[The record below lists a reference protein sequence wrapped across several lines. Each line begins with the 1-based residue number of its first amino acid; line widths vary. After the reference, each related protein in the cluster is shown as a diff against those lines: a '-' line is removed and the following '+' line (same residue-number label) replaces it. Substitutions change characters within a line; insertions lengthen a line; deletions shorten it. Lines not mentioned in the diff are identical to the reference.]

1 MSLGRI
7 HKTSAWECHR
17 YSSVLMGVEIDA
29 VEYSVD
35 AIFAQLKNQLKML
48 LPDAVW
54 QVSHLGG
61 HRFAPTAF
69 CLPLGLLLG
78 RIDVDDCSPIARAVM
93 TNDESPLRTEIIR
106 GDVRL
111 SKTDQARM
119 LWLCQQSGSLIS
131 VTNNGFSWMNAEGH
145 THQTMQSKM
154 ELGEMAA
161 SCGDTKTKMMYKWD
175 FQTS

>member
-1 MSLGRI
+1 M
-7 HKTSAWECHR
+7 
-17 YSSVLMGVEIDA
+17 M
-29 VEYSVD
+29 
-35 AIFAQLKNQLKML
+35 

-61 HRFAPTAF
+61 HRFAPTAL
-69 CLPLGLLLG
+69 CLPLGLSLG
-78 RIDVDDCSPIARAVM
+78 RIDVDCSSIAMAVM
-93 TNDESPLRTEIIR
+93 TNQDAPLRTEIIR

-111 SKTDQARM
+111 SKTEQARM
-119 LWLCQQSGSLIS
+119 LWLRQQSGSLVS
-131 VTNNGFSWMNAEGH
+131 VTGNGFSWIDSEGH
-145 THQTMQSKM
+145 VHQTVQSKM